1 MWEIYSVGDAAFLER
16 ILNALAMLAGTGN
29 LEQVAGIGMM
39 VGVIIL
45 GFQSILGGGD
55 GIKFQ
60 NLLVSWIIYGM
71 MFGTG
76 ARVAIEDVYSGQVR
90 VVDNVPFGVAAA
102 GSMVTQLGYGVTSLF
117 EQAFGEAQMT
127 EQGFAFAL
135 ETLANLRKMSL
146 SKANLGSANSPVSG
160 DDIWQSWKNYI
171 ADCTMTGVNLKQYT
185 VEDIQKSMRN
195 GGTGGILEQLKF
207 ESQAYGT
214 EVVLRGAAN
223 NGFYTCSDAFLV
235 LSTHTNSNFVPAL
248 NRRAAEAFGVPA
260 DEVADRVQHAFQAI
274 EQSQIDAQNYML
286 TTAMAPI
293 FDWAMVDNDVNFQ
306 RVSTAAMLHSAI
318 QQRNEQW
325 GAEQA
330 LFNTVV
336 RPMMTFFEGLVFAIT
351 PMMAFLIGLG
361 PMGIGLM
368 GKYLM
373 ILLWIQLWMPVL
385 AIINLYLHMAV
396 GKKMAALQN
405 VGMGNMPL
413 ESFYGLQS
421 MDQTLQTWIST
432 GGMLAASVPAI
443 TLMLIY
449 GGAVTASSVAGRMS
463 SASVPTNLSTPPL
476 ASNSPLL
483 ERQSMR
489 TSNEATGLGTTGAGG
504 LSMTTS
510 SGYSNALASSK
521 EEVSAKQQAYASEV
535 GQTIQSNFKT
545 GEQFQ
550 DAVTSGLT
558 KSGTNSEVFKAS
570 AAHGRDQ
577 LSGLSFT
584 NKFSE
589 GDFAQAGVT
598 SQFGTGVNGK
608 AGGSG
613 TEGSSTGS
621 SKLNAD
627 GSRSTSSKGGK
638 MDLGAGIDAKAS
650 GNFATQ
656 MGQKYGLSADQQK
669 ELSERLSSNTGR
681 STETGAALVTA
692 VAKEN
697 KSGAT
702 NTFANEL
709 GLTDNS
715 ALKASA
721 SDVASTSDKFS
732 ANNQL
737 QRSMGIVN
745 QMPDNKIAGELRQ
758 RGLDSDVQQFMRNYG
773 NQGGL
778 NSEAGSLYD
787 TIKGKNTGMRPE
799 DATLAAQ
806 TLAIANGRFLDNIQ
820 DPAVRESVAIQGAQ
834 LMSRIAGIDAP
845 NQLAHGQN
853 QGVGSDAAAAAGVK
867 DQVKSNVSGP
877 GATAAGIKS
886 EFNQGK
892 AGVEESIAAR
902 SPDGQF
908 AAGRKDV
915 MQKSGE
921 YEGLQNDERT
931 AHLNERVNGAA
942 ASNARAIATAGVSE
956 SITHG
961 LTPATLK
968 EHGAGHAFS
977 GSSNLDGYLDRAG
990 ITTGQS
996 REAFMDMGPAGR
1008 EREAAETYEDLARQF
1023 QRDGMHP
1030 DAAGYAASLVLPEAL
1045 TRKYSDGGGFFNGG
1059 PQEQEVRAA
1068 AFAASHNER
1077 QSAHDTLYEGLV
1089 GATGDSGTANVAMQ
1103 DIATSS
1109 VAMMNLQ
1116 SVEGA
1121 RLGTEL
1127 TDRTLDSVGY
1137 GGNAGGDSGAWYQSR
1152 SEQPST
1158 SDSSLADYAPAP
1170 AAASSAPLNP
1180 MIR

>member
-185 VEDIQKSMRN
+185 VEDIQKSLRN
-195 GGTGGILEQLKF
+195 GGAGGILEQLKF

-286 TTAMAPI
+286 TTALAPI

-535 GQTIQSNFKT
+535 GQTVQSNFKT
-545 GEQFQ
+545 GDQFQ
-550 DAVTSGLT
+550 EAVTSGLS
-558 KSGTNSEVFKAS
+558 KSGANSDVFKAAS
-570 AAHGRDQ
+570 TRGKE
-577 LSGLSFT
+577 LTSGLNFA
-584 NKFSE
+584 NKFEE
-589 GDFAQAGVT
+589 GDYAQIGAQSVFGLGVGG
-598 SQFGTGVNGK
+598 QGATG
-608 AGGSG
+608 G
-613 TEGSSTGS
+613 TEGTQE
-621 SKLNAD
+621 SKLNPD
-627 GSRSTSSKGGK
+627 GSRTSKGSK
-638 MDLGAGIDAKAS
+638 FNLGTGIDFKANGS
-650 GNFATQ
+650 VATQ
-656 MGQKYGLSADQQK
+656 MGQKYGLSDAQTK
-669 ELSERLSSNTGR
+669 ELAERINSGVGR
-681 STETGAALVTA
+681 STEASAALVTA

-697 KSGAT
+697 KSGST
-702 NTFANEL
+702 HSFANEL
-709 GLTDNS
+709 GLNDNS

-721 SDVASTSDKFS
+721 SDVVTSSEKFS
-732 ANNQL
+732 ANNQH

-745 QMPDNKIAGELRQ
+745 QMADNRIAPELRE
-758 RGLDSDVQQFMRNYG
+758 RGLDKDVQQFMRNYG

-787 TIKGKNTGMRPE
+787 TIKGKNTGMRSE

-834 LMSRIAGIDAP
+834 LMSRIAGLDTP
-845 NQLAHGQN
+845 NQLAHGRN
-853 QGVGSDAAAAAGVK
+853 QGIGSGAETGAAGVK
-867 DQVKSNVSGP
+867 ERVNDNVSGP
-877 GATAAGIKS
+877 GVSAADIKS
-886 EFNQGK
+886 DYNQGK
-892 AGVEESIAAR
+892 AGVENNIAAR
-902 SPDGQF
+902 SPENHF
-908 AAGRKDV
+908 AAGRSDV
-915 MQKSGE
+915 ATKSGE
-921 YEGLQNDERT
+921 FDQLQNGERS
-931 AHLNERVNGAA
+931 AQIRERAINASQSNE
-942 ASNARAIATAGVSE
+942 RAIATAGVAQ
-956 SITHG
+956 SITNG
-961 LTPATLK
+961 FTPASLK
-968 EHGAGHAFS
+968 ENGAMHAFA
-977 GSSNLDGYLDRAG
+977 GSNNLDGYLQKAQLE
-990 ITTGQS
+990 TGRS
-996 REAFMDMGPAGR
+996 RQEFTDMGPAGQ
-1008 EREAAETYEDLARQF
+1008 AQVASETMDALRTQF
-1023 QRDGMHP
+1023 ENDGMHP
-1030 DAAGYAASLVLPEAL
+1030 DAAAYAASLMVPEAIS
-1045 TRKYSDGGGFFNGG
+1045 RQFSGGGWFNGG
-1059 PQEQEVRAA
+1059 PSEQEVRNS
-1068 AFAASHNER
+1068 AFSASRDEAR
-1077 QSAHDTLYEGLV
+1077 DAHDTLWSGLQDAAGDR
-1089 GATGDSGTANVAMQ
+1089 GAAAIAMQ
-1103 DIATSS
+1103 DIASS
-1109 VAMMNLQ
+1109 SIAMMNLKTE
-1116 SVEGA
+1116 EGA
-1121 RLGTEL
+1121 RLGATL
-1127 TDRTLDSVGY
+1127 TDRTLSAVGY
-1137 GGNAGGDSGAWYQSR
+1137 GGEQSGGDNGAWYESR
-1152 SEQPST
+1152 GQAPAQT
-1158 SDSSLADYAPAP
+1158 DSSLADYTPAP
-1170 AAASSAPLNP
+1170 VAASSGNINPL
-1180 MIR
+1180 IH

>member
-185 VEDIQKSMRN
+185 VEDIQKALRN

-260 DEVADRVQHAFQAI
+260 DEVSDRVQQAFQAI

-483 ERQSMR
+483 ERGSMR
-489 TSNEATGLGTTGAGG
+489 QSNDAMGLGTTGAEG
-504 LSMTTS
+504 LKMQVNG
-510 SGYSNALASSK
+510 GYSSALASSR
-521 EEVSAKQQAYASEV
+521 EEVAAKQQAFS
-535 GQTIQSNFKT
+535 QTLGSTLTRSQGSA
-545 GEQFQ
+545 EQ
-550 DAVTSGLT
+550 AV
-558 KSGTNSEVFKAS
+558 S
-570 AAHGRDQ
+570 AA
-577 LSGLSFT
+577 
-584 NKFSE
+584 
-589 GDFAQAGVT
+589 
-598 SQFGTGVNGK
+598 
-608 AGGSG
+608 
-613 TEGSSTGS
+613 
-621 SKLNAD
+621 
-627 GSRSTSSKGGK
+627 
-638 MDLGAGIDAKAS
+638 GAGITQTSQESDVYKAALKHGRNLTEGTS
-650 GNFATQ
+650 LSQSLTE
-656 MGQKYGLSADQQK
+656 GQLASIGSSAAVGAGLSASTGVGGKALGGGANGSAGMQFSTQIGKSAGLNAAQQK
-669 ELSERLSSNTGR
+669 ELSEKLGTNMEKSKES
-681 STETGAALVTA
+681 AAAFTNA
-692 VAKEN
+692 VAREN
-697 KSGAT
+697 KSTDSNSFTRNVGLADSDALSKAAT
-702 NTFANEL
+702 ETN
-709 GLTDNS
+709 
-715 ALKASA
+715 SA
-721 SDVASTSDKFS
+721 SDKFT
-732 ANNQL
+732 ANDQL
-737 QRSMGIVN
+737 QRSMGIMN
-745 QMPDNKIAGELRQ
+745 TMSDNKIAPELRN
-758 RGLDSDVQQFMRNYG
+758 RGLDGDVKQFMATYG
-773 NQGGL
+773 GQGGL
-778 NSEAGSLYD
+778 NKYAESFYD
-787 TIKGKNTGMRPE
+787 TIKGKNPGMKDE
-799 DATLAAQ
+799 DAMLAAQ
-806 TLAIANGRFLDNIQ
+806 TFAIADGRFLDNVA
-820 DPAVRESVAIQGAQ
+820 PSVRDSMALQGAG
-834 LMSRIAGIDAP
+834 LMSRIAGIDTPSQTAFGR
-845 NQLAHGQN
+845 NE
-853 QGVGSDAAAAAGVK
+853 GVGKDAGAVNVRDKVDSGVKGTGLTAAGVATG
-867 DQVKSNVSGP
+867 VESGM
-877 GATAAGIKS
+877 
-886 EFNQGK
+886 
-892 AGVEESIAAR
+892 AGVRANIDSTSPSSAFENGQLGVDKDAGGFASRFGDDR
-902 SPDGQF
+902 S
-908 AAGRKDV
+908 AMLK
-915 MQKSGE
+915 
-921 YEGLQNDERT
+921 
-931 AHLNERVNGAA
+931 ERVNGAA
-942 ASNARAIATAGVSE
+942 EANERNRINLGQSE
-956 SITHG
+956 AVLG
-961 LTPATLK
+961 GMTPDSLK
-968 EHGAGHAFS
+968 ENGIS
-977 GSSNLDGYLDRAG
+977 GPLSSNSNLSGILDRAG
-990 ITTGQS
+990 LPTGQDRS
-996 REAFMDMGPAGR
+996 DFTNMTAEQQKQV
-1008 EREAAETYEDLARQF
+1008 AAETHAALANQL
-1023 QRDGMHP
+1023 QANNMHP
-1030 DAAGYAASLVLPEAL
+1030 DVAAYAAGLMLPEAMGQM
-1045 TRKYSDGGGFFNGG
+1045 YSNGSMFGG
-1059 PQEQEVRAA
+1059 PSADEVRNAA
-1068 AFAASHNER
+1068 ASASRDERMQSHDALYGGLTTAA
-1077 QSAHDTLYEGLV
+1077 
-1089 GATGDSGTANVAMQ
+1089 GDSGIANVAMQ
-1103 DIATSS
+1103 DIAKSS
-1109 VAMMNLQ
+1109 VAMMNLGSHENGQ
-1116 SVEGA
+1116 LAAQMTNTTLGA
-1121 RLGTEL
+1121 
-1127 TDRTLDSVGY
+1127 VGY
-1137 GGNAGGDSGAWYQSR
+1137 EGVGGAWNNPAPTAAPSNNQAIEDYIR
-1152 SEQPST
+1152 PST
-1158 SDSSLADYAPAP
+1158 PATSP
-1170 AAASSAPLNP
+1170 GSLNP
-1180 MIR
+1180 VIHP